1 MTIFGRLL
9 PRSLIGRVYAL
20 YSVALLLFVGGS
32 LILFYKYQ
40 YLQAV
45 EEAQQSA
52 TMLIEVT
59 AQTVTDSAVIGDYD
73 TIKRTLDK
81 AILRSQFE
89 SAIFI
94 DLAGGAIQ
102 SGNTTPAGAHAPAW
116 LQQLIAEQLYDVNRT
131 ISVGGRDYGVLRL
144 SFAVDSIAEGLWQLI
159 RTAVGLAFASLLGG
173 LLLIWFPLRHWLG
186 TLDRVNSFERDFR
199 GDGQAANAALIDDVP
214 LEFRPAFEVLQRTAN
229 SLRNELEAREQ
240 ALNALREVVASLLPA
255 SELKPEP
262 GSDDITVLSKR
273 IARLVA
279 EREADRVELQHAKE
293 AAEAANGA
301 KSEFLANMSHE
312 IRTPMNGIIGMTDL
326 VLDSELN
333 PEQREF
339 VGIVK
344 TSAEAL
350 LTIINDIL
358 DFSKIEAGMLSI
370 EQVQCNLQQT
380 IRTMLQPMALR
391 AKEKNLALHCDLAAD
406 LPSSFV
412 CDPVRLR
419 QVMVNLLENAIKFTE
434 QGEIKVGVALLSD
447 AAAAPML
454 HFSVRDSGIGIP
466 PERIE
471 QIFEAFTQVD
481 SSTTRKYGGT
491 GLGLTITRRLVELM
505 GGRLEVDSLPGI
517 GSCFHFTLPCLLDA
531 ADQAMPE
538 AGQDRPHQPTG
549 GLAGTAPTANAG
561 PAILLV
567 EDNPVN
573 QKLAKV
579 LLERRGYQ
587 VTIAENGQQALAA
600 IAGQAFEIVLMD
612 MQMPVMGGVE
622 ATQRIRQR
630 ETEQGLPRLPI
641 VAMTANA
648 MQGDRETC
656 LAAGMDDYLTK
667 PIKAADLEAKLHL
680 LLRAPAGQRDAAP
693 LPAFDY
699 GVAVSSMDSEIIEI
713 IAPAFLEHYR
723 RELDAL
729 RQAIAHQDSA
739 TTERRAHA
747 LKGTLAAF
755 GAQPAEYCAA
765 QLESLAKAG
774 AHARLDA
781 LLADLAAEMEKLAS
795 ALSACPL
802 P

>member
-1 MTIFGRLL
+1 MNIFGRLL

-144 SFAVDSIAEGLWQLI
+144 SFAVDSIADGLWQLI

-370 EQVQCNLQQT
+370 EQVQCDLQQT

-406 LPSSFV
+406 LPSRFV

-434 QGEIKVGVALLSD
+434 QGEIKVGLALLSD

-505 GGRLEVDSLPGI
+505 GGRLEVDSQPGI

-538 AGQDRPHQPTG
+538 AGQDRHHQPTG
-549 GLAGTAPTANAG
+549 GLAGTAPAANAG

-693 LPAFDY
+693 LLAFDY
-699 GVAVSSMDSEIIEI
+699 GVAVSGMDSEIIEI

-795 ALSACPL
+795 ALSASPL

>member
-1 MTIFGRLL
+1 VNIFGRLL

-144 SFAVDSIAEGLWQLI
+144 SFAVDSIADGLWQLI

-406 LPSSFV
+406 LPSNFV

-505 GGRLEVDSLPGI
+505 GGRLEVDSQPGI

-549 GLAGTAPTANAG
+549 GLASTAPAANAG

-699 GVAVSSMDSEIIEI
+699 GAAVSGMDSEIIEI

-781 LLADLAAEMEKLAS
+781 LFADLAAEMEKLAS
-795 ALSACPL
+795 ALSASPL

>member
-1 MTIFGRLL
+1 MNIFGRLL

-40 YLQAV
+40 YLQTV

-94 DLAGGAIQ
+94 DLASGAIQ

-144 SFAVDSIAEGLWQLI
+144 SFAVDSIADGLWQLI
-159 RTAVGLAFASLLGG
+159 RTAVGLALASLLGG

-391 AKEKNLALHCDLAAD
+391 AKEKSLALHCDLAAD
-406 LPSSFV
+406 LPSNFV

-505 GGRLEVDSLPGI
+505 GGRLEVDSQPGI

-549 GLAGTAPTANAG
+549 GLASTAPTANAG

-699 GVAVSSMDSEIIEI
+699 GAAVSGMDSEIIEI

-765 QLESLAKAG
+765 QIESLAKAG

-781 LLADLAAEMEKLAS
+781 LFADLAAEMEKLAS
-795 ALSACPL
+795 ALSASPL

>member
-1 MTIFGRLL
+1 MNIFGRLL

-144 SFAVDSIAEGLWQLI
+144 SFAVDSIADGLWQLI

-391 AKEKNLALHCDLAAD
+391 AKEKSLALHCDLAAD
-406 LPSSFV
+406 LPSNFV

-505 GGRLEVDSLPGI
+505 GGRLEVDSQPGI

-549 GLAGTAPTANAG
+549 GLASTAPTANAG

-600 IAGQAFEIVLMD
+600 IARQPFEIVLMD

-680 LLRAPAGQRDAAP
+680 LLRAPAGQRDAASV
-693 LPAFDY
+693 PAFEY
-699 GVAVSSMDSEIIEI
+699 GAAVSGMDSEIIEI

-774 AHARLDA
+774 ARARLDA

-795 ALSACPL
+795 ALSASPL

>member
-1 MTIFGRLL
+1 MNIFGRLL

-144 SFAVDSIAEGLWQLI
+144 SFAVDSIADGLWQLI

-406 LPSSFV
+406 LPSRFV

-505 GGRLEVDSLPGI
+505 GGRLEVDSQPGI

-531 ADQAMPE
+531 ADQAIPE

-549 GLAGTAPTANAG
+549 GLASTAPAANAG

-693 LPAFDY
+693 LAAFDY
-699 GVAVSSMDSEIIEI
+699 GAAVSSMDSEIIEI

-781 LLADLAAEMEKLAS
+781 LFADLAAEMEKLAS
-795 ALSACPL
+795 ALSASPL

>member
-1 MTIFGRLL
+1 MNIFGRLL

-144 SFAVDSIAEGLWQLI
+144 SFAVDSIADGLWQLI
-159 RTAVGLAFASLLGG
+159 RTAVGLALASLLGG

-370 EQVQCNLQQT
+370 EQVQCNLRQT

-406 LPSSFV
+406 LPSRFV

-505 GGRLEVDSLPGI
+505 GGRLEVDSQPGI

-549 GLAGTAPTANAG
+549 GLASTAPTANAG

-699 GVAVSSMDSEIIEI
+699 GAAVSGMDSEIIEI

-774 AHARLDA
+774 ARARLDA

-795 ALSACPL
+795 ALSASPL